1 MESIKLN
8 SHVGEDGVLQL
19 QIPVSMKNTDLEVM
33 VIIQPASSNS
43 TVPKASEA
51 LGYSREFLEQVVG
64 GWEEELLDRPTQLPY
79 DERNPR

>member
-19 QIPVSMKNTDLEVM
+19 QIPVNVKNTDLEVM
-33 VIIQPASSNS
+33 VIIQPAPSSS
-43 TVPKASEA
+43 TAPKTPEA

-64 GWEEELLDRPTQLPY
+64 GWEGELLVRPAQLPC
-79 DERNPR
+79 DQRDAL